1 MFKSVKIKG
10 CSASIPPDAPVK
22 PHLAGEA
29 IDGRGLSVI
38 TLFMSLPASLNV
50 IARRSPLSV
59 ILRLDRIIHY
69 FLSRFRILRSSRI
82 MTGKKKVPE
91 HDRNKKA
98 IIAEKSRNMR

>member
-1 MFKSVKIKG
+1 MTTKKRHCQHPSTSFSDALPFQ
-10 CSASIPPDAPVK
+10 SLPDLIGQSRAAAFISPDTPVK

-59 ILRLDRIIHY
+59 ILRLDR
-69 FLSRFRILRSSRI
+69 SILKR
-82 MTGKKKVPE
+82 
-91 HDRNKKA
+91 DRK
-98 IIAEKSRNMR
+98 

>member
-59 ILRLDRIIHY
+59 IIRLDRIIHATEY
-69 FLSRFRILRSSRI
+69 HLICRLLPSPPGIDSPAGYASLAGRGD
-82 MTGKKKVPE
+82 TG
-91 HDRNKKA
+91 
-98 IIAEKSRNMR
+98 